1 MHRSEPKAT
10 RGVRVPP
17 REIHRLPVG
26 GHLDLAALVAALG
39 LVPGVDP
46 FVLLDGEG
54 WDLRVLA
61 FEPEHTLT
69 IRDASPF
76 EKLRGVLSLQEPSK
90 APPSVG
96 GWASTLRLRLL

>member
-26 GHLDLAALVAALG
+26 GHPDLAALVPALG

-54 WDLRVLA
+54 WDARMLA
-61 FEPEHTLT
+61 FGPEYTLT
-69 IRDASPF
+69 IEDASPF
-76 EKLRGVLSLQEPSK
+76 EELRRALALEGYAEDLPPRRAAPRSLD
-90 APPSVG
+90 
-96 GWASTLRLRLL
+96 T

>member
-26 GHLDLAALVAALG
+26 GHLDLAALVPALG

-76 EKLRGVLSLQEPSK
+76 EKLRGASIRRRVGQYSSVTSLMMRP
-90 APPSVG
+90 A
-96 GWASTLRLRLL
+96 T